1 MSTKTT
7 EHYTKVKLDSKMY
20 KVANVLSTIPGFDT
34 FEDYVVHCIKQNVEM
49 FIAGGDDIAD
59 YFHDS
64 YKHLMYRPSTGADP
78 KKSKEEGEGIIT
90 K

>member
-1 MSTKTT
+1 
-7 EHYTKVKLDSKMY
+7 
-20 KVANVLSTIPGFDT
+20 
-34 FEDYVVHCIKQNVEM
+34 M

-64 YKHLMYRPSTGADP
+64 YKHLMYRPPTGADP